1 MKNTNPDLI
10 ATPVKEFELNFE
22 NRTHYLFVK
31 GTGIRRTLHSI
42 LESTQELTQIM
53 ETSKSKFIL
62 LDYAELTTIISNSD
76 IFNITRLYE
85 TKTPLLYQLCIS
97 IIINPN
103 EIHMEKFWEEIC
115 RKRGFNFKI
124 FSDAPEAEKWLLE
137 QSAKS

>member
-1 MKNTNPDLI
+1 M
-10 ATPVKEFELNFE
+10 KEFELNFE

-31 GTGIRRTLHSI
+31 GTGIRKTLPSI

-53 ETSKSKFIL
+53 EASKSKFVL

-85 TKTPLLYQLCIS
+85 TKAPLLHQLCIS
-97 IIINPN
+97 IIINPD

-115 RKRGFNFKI
+115 CKRGFNFKI
-124 FSDAPEAEKWLLE
+124 FSDAQEAEKWLLE